1 MTIISPEP
9 SWFQLNPTADLIN
22 VLLDNLHRFCKIA
35 LSIQTGL
42 PPGRSSLPFLQA
54 ASIDHLDEGG
64 ADDESDLW
72 SEAIHSIDRWDH
84 PRCVAVRRRGDAA
97 SEKGV

>member
-1 MTIISPEP
+1 MYNHAPFLAIVSSETP
-9 SWFQLNPTADLIN
+9 WFQLNPGADVMN
-22 VLLDNLHRFCKIA
+22 VCLDKLHRFCKIA

-72 SEAIHSIDRWDH
+72 SEASPSIDRRNH
-84 PRCVAVRRRGDAA
+84 SGCVV
-97 SEKGV
+97 V